1 MSDAVSVGA
10 ITSSEDRL
18 VLGVLAS
25 GRGSN
30 FQAIIDAIESGRLN
44 ARIGVVLSNKKKAMV
59 LERAKEHQLSTCYV
73 DPSGYPDKKG
83 YDAELSRILKAHEV
97 DLVILAG
104 YMRLLTGTL
113 ISAYQHRIIN
123 VHPSLLPAFKGL
135 HAQRQALSHGVK
147 VSGCTIHF
155 VDEEMDH
162 GPIIAQAAV
171 PVLENDT
178 EDSLSERILHEEHRL
193 FPKVIQ
199 AFADGSLGVEGRRVC
214 VVSDSV
220 HKSEYFPVEESP

>member
-1 MSDAVSVGA
+1 MSDAGSVGA
-10 ITSSEDRL
+10 PSFSGDRL
-18 VLGVLAS
+18 VLGILAS

-30 FQAIIDAIESGRLN
+30 FQSIVDAIEAGWLN
-44 ARIGVVLSNKKKAMV
+44 AKIGVVLSNKKEARV
-59 LERAKEHQLSTCYV
+59 LGLGREHNIPSLFV
-73 DPSGYPDKKG
+73 DPSASPDKKA
-83 YDAELSRILKAHEV
+83 YDAELSRVLKAHQV

-113 ISAYQHRIIN
+113 INIYPHRIMN
-123 VHPSLLPAFKGL
+123 VHPSLLPAFPGL

-147 VSGCTIHF
+147 VSGCTVHF

-162 GPIIAQAAV
+162 GPIISQAAV
-171 PVLENDT
+171 PVWENDT

-199 AFADGSLGVEGRRVC
+199 SFADRSLRVEGRRVHIA
-214 VVSDSV
+214 SDS
-220 HKSEYFPVEESP
+220 ESRPT